1 MPQLNFANPLT
12 LSQVVWMVLIF
23 AALYF
28 LLERWALP
36 QVASVLSSRAQ
47 TIDTD
52 LATARVAKDKA
63 DVAAAEVTSAS
74 RTANTEAQAAIAEA
88 VTQAKTEAAEQAR
101 VANERLDAQLAE
113 ADQRIAAA
121 RASAMGALRE
131 VATGATSDVVQRL
144 TGRAADPAVVENAIT
159 AVMA

>member
-36 QVASVLSSRAQ
+36 QVASVLNSRAQ

-52 LATARVAKDKA
+52 LATARMAKDKA
-63 DVAAAEVTSAS
+63 DHAAAEVTSAT
-74 RTANTEAQAAIAEA
+74 RTANSEAQAAIAEA
-88 VTQAKTEAAEQAR
+88 VAQAKAEAAEQAR
-101 VANERLDAQLAE
+101 FANERLDAQLAE

-121 RASAMGALRE
+121 RASAMGALKE

-144 TGRAADPAVVENAIT
+144 TGRPADRAAVTSAIT